1 MINNSYSCCSIL
13 LLPDFNEDISS
24 ILVSGLLI
32 PIDSYLLIMLGKF
45 WVFLKIRNRYLIFID
60 TFSASEDKF
69 IELFSLLYN

>member
-1 MINNSYSCCSIL
+1 M

-60 TFSASEDKF
+60 TFSASEDKV
-69 IELFSLLYN
+69 IELFSLLYNWYHELYLFPGY